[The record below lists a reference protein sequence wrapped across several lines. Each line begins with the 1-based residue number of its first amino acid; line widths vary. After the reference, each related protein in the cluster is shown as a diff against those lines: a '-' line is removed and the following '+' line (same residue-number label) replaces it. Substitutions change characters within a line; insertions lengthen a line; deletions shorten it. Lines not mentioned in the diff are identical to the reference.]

1 MQSTNQQQIPQ
12 LGQPQLDQQ
21 QQAPIQPQSD
31 QQQAPI
37 QQQADPLQVVQT
49 PPQDQA
55 AV

>member
-12 LGQPQLDQQ
+12 LGQPQ
-21 QQAPIQPQSD
+21 SD
-31 QQQAPI
+31 QQQTPI
-37 QQQADPLQVVQT
+37 QQQADPLPEVQT